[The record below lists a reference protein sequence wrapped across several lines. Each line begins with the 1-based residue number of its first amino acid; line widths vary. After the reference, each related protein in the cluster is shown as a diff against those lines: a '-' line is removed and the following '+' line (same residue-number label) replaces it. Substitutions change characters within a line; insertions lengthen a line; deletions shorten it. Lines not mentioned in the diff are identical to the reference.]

1 MTYGAGSNSG
11 DYKKLK
17 GQMIQVTDTDPTVNL
32 GSWAT
37 GGNLNTAREFLNSA
51 GTQTASLG
59 FGGRSGSTSYAITER
74 YDGSSWTEVGDLNT
88 GRFGLGGTGTQTAAI
103 GYGGATPPGNTNV
116 DVAETFDG
124 TSWTEVGDLAVATR
138 MGSGGGTT
146 ASGFVAGGYPANTP
160 PTETATMEI
169 WADPVYTIK
178 TVTVS

>member
-1 MTYGAGSNSG
+1 MTYGAGNSG
-11 DYKKLK
+11 DYKRLK

-103 GYGGATPPGNTNV
+103 GYGGATPPGNTDV
-116 DVAETFDG
+116 AVAETFD
-124 TSWTEVGDLAVATR
+124 
-138 MGSGGGTT
+138 
-146 ASGFVAGGYPANTP
+146 
-160 PTETATMEI
+160 
-169 WADPVYTIK
+169 
-178 TVTVS
+178 